1 MTLAPNLPP
10 TGGGCG
16 KADSAVGL
24 RFESSHRQLLLNNFL
39 LLTVCRKNIKKRK
52 RGQEWT
58 LIFEKL
64 TVILISG

>member
-16 KADSAVGL
+16 TADSAVGL

-39 LLTVCRKNIKKRK
+39 LLTVCRKNIKK
-52 RGQEWT
+52 
-58 LIFEKL
+58 EKEARNGPL
-64 TVILISG
+64 F